1 MSTYMLS
8 YWKTE
13 EIFMDGDEYFDR
25 MIQDILLAKEYI
37 TIEMYMFNDDLLG
50 KKIAAALIQAHQRG
64 VKVQIMVDG
73 VGSYEF
79 FKKLYG
85 IFKKKGIFIKMF
97 NPLPF
102 LHPYLGKV
110 GFLRRFQLWGSRMVR
125 LNKRNHR
132 KIITLDQNVMYVGSF
147 NFSADHTKLSLRKPW
162 KDMGARVTGPNVKF
176 AVLNFKRVWKLRD
189 YYRYK
194 KQFQETGVFH
204 WKNSPLR
211 LNQNLIRKRYFQKD
225 ILNRIE
231 SSTSHIWLATPYFI
245 PRRKLI
251 RALGRA
257 AKRGVDVKILISH
270 RSDIIFFRTLQFFY
284 YPYLLKKGVKV
295 VEYKETILHEKSFI
309 IDDWVTVG
317 TSNLNHR
324 SLLHDLEVDLV
335 VEDEKNRSMICDDFV
350 RSCEGQMVIDEES
363 LSHRNFQD
371 KILGRLFFLFKY
383 WF

>member
-1 MSTYMLS
+1 MMAS
-8 YWKTE
+8 YWKSE
-13 EIFMDGDEYFDR
+13 EIITDGDEYFDR
-25 MIQDILLAKEYI
+25 LIEDILAAKEYI

-50 KKIAAALIQAHQRG
+50 KKIAAALILAHQRG
-64 VKVQIMVDG
+64 VKIQIMVDG
-73 VGSYEF
+73 VGSYDF
-79 FKKLYG
+79 FKKLHG
-85 IFKKKGIFIKMF
+85 IFKKKGIFVKMF

-102 LHPYLGKV
+102 FHPYLGKV
-110 GFLRRFQLWGSRMVR
+110 GFIRKLQLWGIRMVR

-132 KIITLDQNVMYVGSF
+132 KIITIDQSIMYVGSF
-147 NFSADHTKLSLRKPW
+147 NFAAEHTKFSPNKPW
-162 KDMGARVTGPNVKF
+162 KDMGARVSGPNVRF
-176 AVLNFKRVWKLRD
+176 AVLNFKRIWKLRD

-211 LNQNLIRKRYFQKD
+211 LNQNLIRKRFFQKD
-225 ILNRIE
+225 ILKRIE
-231 SSTSHIWLATPYFI
+231 LASSKIWLATPYFI

-270 RSDIIFFRTLQFFY
+270 RSDIIFFRTLQLFY

-295 VEYKETILHEKSFI
+295 VEYRDTILHEKSFI

-324 SLLHDLEVDLV
+324 SLLHDLEVDLA
-335 VEDEKNRSMICDDFV
+335 VENEKNKQFICDDFMK
-350 RSCEGQMVIDEES
+350 SCEGQLVIDEAN
-363 LSHRNFQD
+363 LSQRTFKD
-371 KILGRLFFLFKY
+371 RFLGRLFFLFKY